1 VGFLFYDLCPPVKP
15 ALCKAVPP
23 GVYET
28 ARKRFRSIFISY
40 PVRNKIM
47 EAWAG
52 KGVRNYQNNWGKRF
66 KSKKKQYVKGADIYD
81 KVKAQRYAS
90 SKTGKPYSVAATK
103 KAQINSIA
111 LNLCGNHTKTQKEP
125 T

>member
-1 VGFLFYDLCPPVKP
+1 L
-15 ALCKAVPP
+15 
-23 GVYET
+23 
-28 ARKRFRSIFISY
+28 
-40 PVRNKIM
+40 
-47 EAWAG
+47 EAWTG
-52 KGVRNYQNNWGKRF
+52 KGVRNYQNNWSKRL

-111 LNLCGNHTKTQKEP
+111 LNLCCNHTKTQKEQ

>member
-1 VGFLFYDLCPPVKP
+1 MGFLFYDLCPPVKP

-66 KSKKKQYVKGADIYD
+66 KSKKKQYVKSADNSNGGALVTPADID
-81 KVKAQRYAS
+81 RS
-90 SKTGKPYSVAATK
+90 SKTVSY
-103 KAQINSIA
+103 
-111 LNLCGNHTKTQKEP
+111 
-125 T
+125 